1 MLSRAARPAL
11 RAGAAAIPARA
22 AANNGA
28 ATYATLREIEGR
40 LKSIRNIEKITNT
53 MKIVASTKLTRAQRA
68 MNDSRSYGQTSN
80 AVFESAETKPVEAEG
95 KKTLYI
101 VCSSDK
107 GLCGGVH
114 SGLSRFMRRHVG
126 PGHQPADL
134 VLIGEKSRAQL
145 SRTNSKDIV
154 LSFAGIG
161 KDIPT
166 FADAQAIADQIS
178 HLPTDYSGIKIVYN
192 KFLNATSYEPAVV
205 EAFSEEAIANSPNF
219 SAFEVE
225 EEVLSN
231 LREYAL
237 ANSLYWALA
246 EGHACEISA
255 RRNAMD
261 NASKNAGE
269 MINRYQILFNRTR
282 QAVITGELVEIITG
296 ATASEDM

>member
-11 RAGAAAIPARA
+11 RAGAAVSSRA
-22 AANNGA
+22 AAPT
-28 ATYATLREIEGR
+28 ATFATLREIEGR

-68 MNDSRSYGQTSN
+68 MADSRKYGETSN
-80 AVFESAETKPVEAEG
+80 KVFESAETKPLEGEG
-95 KKTLYI
+95 KKKLLV

-114 SGLSRFMRRHVG
+114 SGLSRYIRRRALEDPNFDIVI
-126 PGHQPADL
+126 L
-134 VLIGEKSRAQL
+134 GEKCRSQL
-145 SRTNSKDIV
+145 QRTNAQNIV
-154 LSFAGIG
+154 LNFAGVG
-161 KDIPT
+161 KDVPT
-166 FADAQAIADQIS
+166 FAEAQAVADQIVQ
-178 HLPTDYSGIKIVYN
+178 LPGDYSDIEIIYN
-192 KFLNATSYEPAVV
+192 KFINATSYEPSVV
-205 EAFSEEAIANSPNF
+205 TAFNEEALAASPNF
-219 SAFEVE
+219 AAFEVDE
-225 EEVLSN
+225 ELLSN
-231 LREYAL
+231 LREYTL
-237 ANSLYWALA
+237 ANSLYWALS

-269 MINRYQILFNRTR
+269 MISKYQILFNRTR